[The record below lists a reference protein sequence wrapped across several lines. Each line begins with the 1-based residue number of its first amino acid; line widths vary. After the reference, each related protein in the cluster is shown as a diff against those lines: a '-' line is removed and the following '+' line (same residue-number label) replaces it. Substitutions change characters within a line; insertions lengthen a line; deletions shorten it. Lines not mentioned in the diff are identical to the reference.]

1 VQCFYVV
8 RVCLDEGGQTPI
20 QMAAW
25 YSPIL
30 VTAPISAL
38 AVGKLINKVPAS
50 YIMLVGQLAFL
61 TTNILMALRP
71 AHSNYWTYFFFGTI
85 ISTIGID
92 SSLPAASIIF
102 ANTVPRQYQGMGASI
117 VMTIVN
123 YSISL
128 GLGFAGTI
136 EININRGGRTKSDLL
151 YGYRGALWFSV
162 GLAGLGAVLSLI
174 FLLKHHRNQKPIEA
188 KSEEELPEKLQS

>member
-1 VQCFYVV
+1 
-8 RVCLDEGGQTPI
+8 
-20 QMAAW
+20 MAAW
-25 YSPIL
+25 FSPIL
-30 VTAPISAL
+30 ITAPIAAL
-38 AVGKLINKVPAS
+38 AVGKLINKIPAS

-85 ISTIGID
+85 IATIGMD

-136 EININRGGRTKSDLL
+136 EININRGGRNKSDLL
-151 YGYRGALWFSV
+151 YGYRSALWFSV
-162 GLAGLGAVLSLI
+162 GLAGLGTVLSLI
-174 FLLKHHRNQKPIEA
+174 FLLRHHGNQKRIED
-188 KSEEELPEKLQS
+188 KSEEEVPGKHQS